1 MRHRHLPLLALVLFM
16 ALPAGLA
23 AQTPAPADLAAQTDV
38 YHVQFA
44 KAAAGEAAAL
54 AKVLSAPEAGSTTP
68 PGRIVVLRHQLGDD
82 WDYCVIEH
90 LGTKVTVDPAPAA
103 AYPAR
108 NLTAWHGDTF
118 VSGPSW
124 AVFEKAMGLT
134 TASSGAVYSV
144 AVWRSAPA
152 HRDQLEKLLMQNDP
166 ASKVQVGRV
175 ILRHLEGAPWHF
187 LAIDR
192 YSSWQD
198 LATDQAA
205 SVAAIGSGQ
214 DGWSDVRRHSTV
226 HHDTLA
232 DRIAPK

>member
-1 MRHRHLPLLALVLFM
+1 MKHPQFLLLALASVVS
-16 ALPAGLA
+16 LPAGLG
-23 AQTPAPADLAAQTDV
+23 AQTPASGDLAAQTDV
-38 YHVQFA
+38 YHVQFV

-54 AKVLSAPEAGSTTP
+54 AKVVSTPEPGSAM
-68 PGRIVVLRHQLGDD
+68 PGHLVVLRHQLGDD

-90 LGTKVTVDPAPAA
+90 LGTKTTVEPTPAA
-103 AYPAR
+103 VYPGR

-118 VSGPSW
+118 VSGPPW

-134 TASSGAVYSV
+134 AGSSGAVYSV
-144 AVWRSAPA
+144 AVWRSAPG
-152 HRDQLEKLLMQNDP
+152 HRDQLEKSLMQNEP
-166 ASKVQVGRV
+166 TAKVQVGRL
-175 ILRHLEGAPWHF
+175 ILRHLEGGAWHF

-192 YSSWQD
+192 YNSWQD

-205 SVAAIGSGQ
+205 SAPATGSGP
-214 DGWSDVRRHSTV
+214 DGWSEVRRHSTF

>member
-1 MRHRHLPLLALVLFM
+1 MKHRQFLLLALALVM
-16 ALPAGLA
+16 ALPGGVS
-23 AQTPAPADLAAQTDV
+23 AQTPASPDLAAQTDV
-38 YHVQFA
+38 YHVQFV
-44 KAAAGEAAAL
+44 KATGGEAAAL
-54 AKVLSAPEAGSTTP
+54 AKVISTPEPGSATAGHV
-68 PGRIVVLRHQLGDD
+68 VVLRHQLGDD

-90 LGTKVTVDPAPAA
+90 LGPKTTVDAAPAA

-108 NLTAWHGDTF
+108 DLTAWHADTF

-134 TASSGAVYSV
+134 SGASGAVYSV

-152 HRDQLEKLLMQNDP
+152 HRDQLEKSLMQVGP
-166 ASKVQVGRV
+166 TAKVQVGRV
-175 ILRHLEGAPWHF
+175 ILRHLEGGPWHF

-192 YSSWQD
+192 YNSWQD

-205 SVAAIGSGQ
+205 SAAATGSGQ
-214 DGWSDVRRHSTV
+214 DGWSEVRRHSTY

-232 DRIAPK
+232 DRIAPR